1 MTEKLMS
8 QKTGARNGRRL
19 NWSDRIRNF
28 VGRSLKAALPGVA
41 IALASQ
47 VQTQAD
53 ITFKV
58 EQVGPDVVFTAT
70 GSINTVQ
77 LFANGWTQN
86 TSQWYAGFVEVG
98 SPASAFSR
106 IGFIASSGQQNIL
119 RAGTITSPSD
129 LTDYPS
135 ISSFGGG
142 GSVTAENI
150 ALTKNFGPIDLLLP
164 VNYVSGTA
172 ITPQSETFQGTVLS
186 GSNRSYIWTLP
197 GSQKITV
204 EVYPPLDLNSPPPP
218 RLTAPRPRATRWT
231 SRRPSVRTPRA
242 WIRRISL

>member
-53 ITFKV
+53 ITFKA

-77 LFANGWTQN
+77 LFDNGWTRN
-86 TSQWYAGFVEVG
+86 NGTTYGRSVG
-98 SPASAFSR
+98 LQRPDAVFSVN
-106 IGFIASSGQQNIL
+106 GFIASGLDTRQYIL

-129 LTDYPS
+129 LTDYPVFTGG
-135 ISSFGGG
+135 SSSV
-142 GSVTAENI
+142 SVTANI
-150 ALTKNFGPIDLLLP
+150 ALARLP
-164 VNYVSGTA
+164 SA
-172 ITPQSETFQGTVLS
+172 AQLFFC
-186 GSNRSYIWTLP
+186 
-197 GSQKITV
+197 K
-204 EVYPPLDLNSPPPP
+204 
-218 RLTAPRPRATRWT
+218 
-231 SRRPSVRTPRA
+231 SVKG
-242 WIRRISL
+242 